1 LFDNEIRPSKEAA
14 VVSSR
19 RPSGSLIYVVSPNL
33 TLDHVC
39 IVDDL
44 DATSGVY
51 RARDEL
57 LAPGG
62 KGVNVGRALLLLDV
76 DSNVLGVSAGRV
88 GALVEELA
96 AEEGLQLRTTR
107 VAGESRIVPIVVSGE
122 PRRSLVINP
131 PGPLLRPADWT
142 GFVGDV
148 EQGISADR
156 PAAVVCTGSLPRGV
170 SADGYNSILNAARR
184 AGALTVVD
192 AAGAVLR
199 AALATRPHCVKV
211 NLREVHEA
219 LAANETGESQMSV
232 IAAAAALR
240 AHGADIGIVTTG
252 AGGAAAITAGTAI
265 VATAPAVRAAS
276 ATGAGDAFLGAYV
289 AAAAVGASLRDALVD
304 AVATATAS
312 VLTFE
317 PARFDP
323 ARRAALRHSVAV
335 SDASARV

>member
-1 LFDNEIRPSKEAA
+1 MASLRQPADP
-14 VVSSR
+14 
-19 RPSGSLIYVVSPNL
+19 LIYVVGPNL

-62 KGVNVGRALLLLDV
+62 KGVNVGRALSL
-76 DSNVLGVSAGRV
+76 LGVESTVFGISAGRV

-96 AEEGLQLRTTR
+96 AEEGLRLLATH

-122 PRRSLVINP
+122 PHRSLVINP
-131 PGPLLRPADWT
+131 PGPLLQSAEWAS
-142 GFVGDV
+142 FVADV
-148 EQGISADR
+148 EQRISTDK

-170 SADGYNSILNAARR
+170 AADGYNSILNAARR
-184 AGALTVVD
+184 AGSLTVVD

-199 AALATRPHCVKV
+199 AALATHPYCVKV

-219 LAANETGESQMSV
+219 FGASETGEPRMTE

-240 AHGADIGIVTTG
+240 AHGAATGIVTSG
-252 AGGAAAITAGTAI
+252 AGGAAAMTTGSAI
-265 VATAPAVRAAS
+265 VATAPTVRVGS
-276 ATGAGDAFLGAYV
+276 ATGGGDAFLGAYV
-289 AAAAVGASLRDALVD
+289 AAVAVGASLREAVVD

-323 ARRAALRHSVAV
+323 ARRTALRDSVTI